1 MNYSRLLRESNNE
14 KCWVKIMVWFH
25 FGLVWDGMVPTGSEG
40 RWEKFKPAQRP
51 KMTTHLWA
59 GHVFPAFDFWH
70 LSTAHVL
77 VVFAHF
83 FSFMKLSETKWMR
96 AYRETTLWSR
106 GLQNPA
112 CKISILRTKMVL
124 GHLSKINKWTW
135 KECKISK
142 SCMKL
147 SKFCNCAKLETGN
160 CWALWLHSILP
171 RVRGYLDSFCSRKSF
186 GQTIWKL

>member
-1 MNYSRLLRESNNE
+1 
-14 KCWVKIMVWFH
+14 MVWFH

-83 FSFMKLSETKWMR
+83 FIFMKLSETKWMR
-96 AYRETTLWSR
+96 AYRQTTRWSR
-106 GLQNPA
+106 ELQNPA
-112 CKISILRTKMVL
+112 CKLSILRTKMVL
-124 GHLSKINKWTW
+124 GHLGKIDKWTW

-142 SCMKL
+142 SCIWSYPNFATVQNL
-147 SKFCNCAKLETGN
+147 KLETVGLSD
-160 CWALWLHSILP
+160 CIASYQESEDI
-171 RVRGYLDSFCSRKSF
+171 
-186 GQTIWKL
+186 